1 MGFENVIVIVIMI
14 GALLFGAKKLPE
26 LARALGKA
34 QSEFEKGKREST
46 LEASA
51 EVNDSRL
58 KQNELDS
65 ESRTGEGI
73 T

>member
-1 MGFENVIVIVIMI
+1 MGFENVLVIVILI

-46 LEASA
+46 REASA

-65 ESRTGEGI
+65 ESRTGDGI